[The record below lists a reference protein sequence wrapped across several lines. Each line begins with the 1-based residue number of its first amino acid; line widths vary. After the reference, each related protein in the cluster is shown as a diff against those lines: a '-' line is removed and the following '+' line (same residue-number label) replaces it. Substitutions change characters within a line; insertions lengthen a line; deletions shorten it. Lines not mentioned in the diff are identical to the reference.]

1 MNKRKILM
9 LVAML
14 CMVAILGIGGTLA
27 YLTDTD
33 QAENVFTVGNVKIEQ
48 KETDNNGQPFEQN
61 QVIMPIINAG
71 KKYEDPN
78 YVWKNV
84 TVKNTGK
91 SAAYVRTFIA
101 IPSLD
106 ANNDG
111 NASNNWL
118 HWNAYAADDKTPAN
132 SWYWGTQQNQ
142 VMWDYSTTGKDTN
155 KFTTTIDGKEYVV
168 FVATHTT
175 PLAADPNGNGDGDE
189 TAPCLRGFYLD
200 SSVDNEWVN
209 GELNYFYY
217 AGNKRIDLGDI
228 SNLKIYVAT
237 QACQAEGFEDM
248 YDAKDAAWVALD
260 KAFGPAN
267 TFKFQ

>member
-1 MNKRKILM
+1 MNKRKIM
-9 LVAML
+9 LVASAL
-14 CMVAILGIGGTLA
+14 LMVAILGFGGTLA

-33 QAENVFTVGNVKIEQ
+33 NAKNVFTVGNVQIEQ

-61 QVIMPIINAG
+61 QTIMPIINAG
-71 KKYEDPN
+71 DKYNDPN

-101 IPSLD
+101 IPMGGKNHD
-106 ANNDG
+106 N

-118 HWNAYAADDKTPAN
+118 HWNGYAADDATPVN
-132 SWYWGTQQNQ
+132 SWYWGTEDNQ
-142 VMWDYSTTGKDTN
+142 IMWPGNNPGWNTYM
-155 KFTTTIDGKEYVV
+155 TTIDGINYMVY
-168 FVATHTT
+168 VATHTT
-175 PLAADPNGNGDGDE
+175 ALAGSPTGEGDE
-189 TAPCLRGFYLD
+189 TAPCLRGFFLD

-217 AGNKRIDLGDI
+217 ADGEKVSLGDI

-237 QACQAEGFEDM
+237 QACQAEGFEN
-248 YDAKDAAWVALD
+248 AWVALD
-260 KAFGPAN
+260 ASFGPAN
-267 TFKFQ
+267 EFVFTAN